1 GEERRV
7 GRHEPEGTPSTPPP
21 LHRPHQKRP
30 AGGGMSCAHW
40 IGAEHRHC
48 GSTDN
53 VRLYLTGDR
62 CPAHTP
68 RALQGL
74 DEIPPGPG
82 LPAAAWTTPSP
93 LNDRSEEHT
102 SELQS
107 RENLVCRL
115 LLEKKT

>member
-1 GEERRV
+1 
-7 GRHEPEGTPSTPPP
+7 
-21 LHRPHQKRP
+21 
-30 AGGGMSCAHW
+30 MSCAHW

-82 LPAAAWTTPSP
+82 LPATAWTTPSP
-93 LNDRSEEHT
+93 LNDSRVHDNQAVASGKRTRSEELGYGDN
-102 SELQS
+102 EFVPWQIGA
-107 RENLVCRL
+107 VM
-115 LLEKKT
+115 